1 MTSATKVVAGAIAC
15 LCLGWAGS
23 AAAAFPDRPIRIVV
37 SFPPGGSSDAMAR
50 IVQPGVEKI
59 LGQSVVIENKPGAGG
74 MIAIDMIAKSPPDG
88 YVLGLGGAGALGT
101 NLGLQEK
108 MPYDPRTDLAPV
120 TGIAGSPFILA
131 AAPTFPGQSLR
142 DVIALAKSSG
152 KIEIGHGGNGTL
164 MHLTAELFNQMAG
177 TKVALVPYR
186 GIAPVV
192 TDLIGGH
199 VALGVI
205 DPPSGMTAIE
215 AAKIKTVAIS
225 SATRFA
231 RLPDIPTFA
240 ESGLPG
246 FESTGWFG
254 IVAPAGTPPDVV
266 AKLNAAF
273 VTVLKDPEVI
283 ERIRALGAEPIPMSS
298 ADFAAFIRAKID
310 KWLKVTK
317 AAGPIPN

>member
-15 LCLGWAGS
+15 LCLGWAAP

-131 AAPTFPGQSLR
+131 AAPTFQG
-142 DVIALAKSSG
+142 
-152 KIEIGHGGNGTL
+152 
-164 MHLTAELFNQMAG
+164 
-177 TKVALVPYR
+177 
-186 GIAPVV
+186 
-192 TDLIGGH
+192 
-199 VALGVI
+199 
-205 DPPSGMTAIE
+205 
-215 AAKIKTVAIS
+215 
-225 SATRFA
+225 
-231 RLPDIPTFA
+231 
-240 ESGLPG
+240 
-246 FESTGWFG
+246 
-254 IVAPAGTPPDVV
+254 
-266 AKLNAAF
+266 
-273 VTVLKDPEVI
+273 
-283 ERIRALGAEPIPMSS
+283 
-298 ADFAAFIRAKID
+298 
-310 KWLKVTK
+310 
-317 AAGPIPN
+317 